1 MLTSRLHLETPALAP
16 TIIKV
21 LRRAGVVLC
30 IVLVVA
36 ALVTFRAVV
45 YGHFHGDDSP
55 WKALV
60 ILFGS

>member
-1 MLTSRLHLETPALAP
+1 MLTRRLHLEAPVLAP
-16 TIIKV
+16 MIARA

-30 IVLVVA
+30 IMLVVA

-55 WKALV
+55 WKAL
-60 ILFGS
+60 LTLLGS